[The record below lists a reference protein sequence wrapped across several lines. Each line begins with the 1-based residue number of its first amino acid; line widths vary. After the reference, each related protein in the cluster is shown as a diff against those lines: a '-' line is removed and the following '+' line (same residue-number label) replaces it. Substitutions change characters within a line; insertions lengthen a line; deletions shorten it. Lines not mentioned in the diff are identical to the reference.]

1 MLGLGQIHNVANPFA
16 DIAVSLCR
24 RHTFAN
30 VIIFRQKAIQNRKQ
44 NSNQI
49 VWLFPNLVNKMIKYI
64 HLQCSCVFCYAI
76 MFCNFAAIAA
86 VLFEDRLGCLENEM
100 DAEVQ
105 SFIKAVAQMFETGH
119 QLMVFATLHKRLGT
133 KVWKNTRRIVGHH
146 IQNW

>member
-1 MLGLGQIHNVANPFA
+1 
-16 DIAVSLCR
+16 
-24 RHTFAN
+24 
-30 VIIFRQKAIQNRKQ
+30 
-44 NSNQI
+44 
-49 VWLFPNLVNKMIKYI
+49 
-64 HLQCSCVFCYAI
+64 

-133 KVWKNTRRIVGHH
+133 KVWKTHVESWDTIYRIGKSHNIKICPLLH
-146 IQNW
+146 PKIQYDNFLNKFKFWRKFFINSSFQDFLY